1 MKTNVRLAALLALL
15 AFGAPFPACGQFIYP
30 PIIIIP
36 PPENYAT
43 PKLAP
48 KPPPDKPKPADTPA
62 QAKPA
67 GHYQGRTFV
76 HD

>member
-1 MKTNVRLAALLALL
+1 MKTNVRFAAGLALF

-43 PKLAP
+43 SEPAP
-48 KPPPDKPKPADTPA
+48 KPPPAKPKPA
-62 QAKPA
+62 AKP
-67 GHYQGRTFV
+67 GGYPT
-76 HD
+76 